1 MRSFYVGSVSII
13 SFMVFLTAGS
23 AVASMTERMEG
34 KFLKSRIKMRIDEN
48 WKITPT
54 NAAGAQD
61 SGFNDASWTPTNV
74 PHDFSITKV
83 GPTNNDPG
91 ALGWYRKHF
100 TLPTGFAGKK
110 VIVQFDGVFHDSK
123 VYINGHLVGNQQY
136 GYVSFYFDVTP
147 YLSATGDN
155 VLAVFVDN
163 QTVRNSRWYSGT
175 GIYRHVWLI
184 ATDKVYVRNWGTFV
198 TTPTAAAAS
207 SQIRVQTDVV
217 NDLTTAQTRTVET
230 TIYDENNKALQTVS
244 TPVTINPKT
253 ADSTKNIDTCI
264 QTFTLASCNLWSP
277 STPVRYYAY
286 TRLLNGTTAADDYMT
301 PFGIRDLKFTPG
313 SGMTING
320 VATKMKGVCL
330 HHTLVPAGAAVPDA
344 MWERAIREIKNS
356 GCNSIRTSHNPY
368 SSEFLDLCDQMGMLV
383 MDEFCDKWYQ
393 AAGGV
398 TYENWD
404 QTWQK
409 DVKSFVERDRNH
421 PCVVVWSMGNE
432 VYYGGTIPAYITTV
446 MGTLVP
452 YVHMLDKNS
461 NRPVLHACNVQDATG
476 YVNLAKI
483 QDNFAGI
490 NYGDGIYSSIH
501 SKDANVLIMGTENDP
516 YTIAGSLLPTWF
528 SVRNTPYVVGHHI
541 WTGYDYL
548 GEKPP
553 LGSAYGYLDNC
564 IFRKSYFYYQL
575 AQWSDSPMVHIT
587 IGTGAGS
594 GHSMPPLEESWN
606 KSGSVPVVTYT
617 NCESVDLYVNST
629 KIGTEKLSAF
639 PNMIMQWTN
648 VPWASGVIKAVGT
661 KGNQTV
667 TDSIKT
673 VGPEAK
679 VMIKADRTNLYADG
693 DDAACIEVSV
703 GDANNNF
710 VYSAVDQVSFTMT
723 GAGRSLGIASGDWSS
738 SEPFKGTARKLYHG
752 KVLIVIQSTTTPG
765 TINVT
770 VNSGSLTPATLT
782 LTTSAQPV
790 NIIKP
795 GSSLMSAAGGNAHL
809 FTYAQNPG
817 SKNIHVNY
825 QVDNPGIVG
834 LSVVSSSG
842 RLVSCL
848 TNKYHKAGTYS
859 LEWNAMNKSGVYF
872 FVMKTN
878 AVQSVRKAFMVQ

>member
-1 MRSFYVGSVSII
+1 
-13 SFMVFLTAGS
+13 
-23 AVASMTERMEG
+23 
-34 KFLKSRIKMRIDEN
+34 
-48 WKITPT
+48 
-54 NAAGAQD
+54 
-61 SGFNDASWTPTNV
+61 
-74 PHDFSITKV
+74 
-83 GPTNNDPG
+83 
-91 ALGWYRKHF
+91 
-100 TLPTGFAGKK
+100 
-110 VIVQFDGVFHDSK
+110 
-123 VYINGHLVGNQQY
+123 
-136 GYVSFYFDVTP
+136 
-147 YLSATGDN
+147 
-155 VLAVFVDN
+155 
-163 QTVRNSRWYSGT
+163 
-175 GIYRHVWLI
+175 
-184 ATDKVYVRNWGTFV
+184 
-198 TTPTAAAAS
+198 
-207 SQIRVQTDVV
+207 
-217 NDLTTAQTRTVET
+217 
-230 TIYDENNKALQTVS
+230 
-244 TPVTINPKT
+244 
-253 ADSTKNIDTCI
+253 
-264 QTFTLASCNLWSP
+264 
-277 STPVRYYAY
+277 
-286 TRLLNGTTAADDYMT
+286 
-301 PFGIRDLKFTPG
+301 
-313 SGMTING
+313 
-320 VATKMKGVCL
+320 
-330 HHTLVPAGAAVPDA
+330 
-344 MWERAIREIKNS
+344 
-356 GCNSIRTSHNPY
+356 
-368 SSEFLDLCDQMGMLV
+368 
-383 MDEFCDKWYQ
+383 
-393 AAGGV
+393 
-398 TYENWD
+398 
-404 QTWQK
+404 
-409 DVKSFVERDRNH
+409 
-421 PCVVVWSMGNE
+421 
-432 VYYGGTIPAYITTV
+432 
-446 MGTLVP
+446 
-452 YVHMLDKNS
+452 
-461 NRPVLHACNVQDATG
+461 
-476 YVNLAKI
+476 
-483 QDNFAGI
+483 
-490 NYGDGIYSSIH
+490 
-501 SKDANVLIMGTENDP
+501 
-516 YTIAGSLLPTWF
+516 
-528 SVRNTPYVVGHHI
+528 
-541 WTGYDYL
+541 
-548 GEKPP
+548 
-553 LGSAYGYLDNC
+553 
-564 IFRKSYFYYQL
+564 
-575 AQWSDSPMVHIT
+575 MVHIT